1 MPLIR
6 PYDREKVK
14 NKVDDPILAIR
25 HIDRRGTN
33 FLLLNLYLSTFKY
46 DLSERNLS
54 KII

>member
-25 HIDRRGTN
+25 HTDRRGTN
-33 FLLLNLYLSTFKY
+33 FL
-46 DLSERNLS
+46 
-54 KII
+54 IIKFIFIYF